1 MHSKTKIAT
10 TEVIIILIASLLIY
24 TGISKLMEYNTFR
37 EQIATS
43 PLLKTV
49 SGLIAGLLP
58 LTEFL
63 IAIAVLLPRW
73 RIQGLYVFT
82 TLMIAFIVYII
93 AIVLTND
100 QLPCS
105 CGGVL
110 AELSWNQHIV
120 FNSIFILLG
129 ITAIVTE
136 SKLKRLK
143 KQLNNVSFKN
153 DYRNK

>member
-1 MHSKTKIAT
+1 MHSKSILVT
-10 TEVIIILIASLLIY
+10 TEIIIILIASLLIY
-24 TGISKLMEYNTFR
+24 TGISKLTNYNTFR
-37 EQIATS
+37 EQIAMS
-43 PLLKTV
+43 PLLKSV

-63 IAIAVLLPRW
+63 IAILVFIPRF
-73 RIQGLYVFT
+73 RIKGLYAFT
-82 TLMIAFIVYII
+82 TLMIAFIIYII
-93 AIVLTND
+93 AIILTND

-110 AELSWNQHIV
+110 EELSWNQHIG

-129 ITAIVTE
+129 ITAIIIE

-143 KQLNNVSFKN
+143 EEFNNISVK
-153 DYRNK
+153 